1 MKAGIRFNPETYTEI
16 GLEEENITLKTII
29 DGVETDY
36 EVTGG
41 GGGEVQIEPL
51 EVTENGT
58 YTAPSGTAYSPVT
71 VEVPELELDTLI
83 VTKNDTYEP
92 EEGHAYSS
100 VAVDVPMT
108 TLESITCQ
116 DNGEYL
122 ADYGK
127 AWNQVIVNVDTYQ
140 ETLEWTNPSPT
151 SGFNTDKI
159 LGDFIPDSDF
169 YRIVYNS
176 INNNPDLTADIIVS
190 TEDLRNHL
198 VTIGSYDADNNKYFA
213 RAITIEAI
221 ELSQDPPMYE
231 ERIVAK
237 GLCSEIG
244 AANEKKFRAI
254 PIEVYAVNLG
264 R

>member
-36 EVTGG
+36 DVTGG

-51 EVTENGT
+51 SVDANGT

-71 VEVPELELDTLI
+71 VAVPELQLDTLTAT
-83 VTKNDTYEP
+83 VNNTYEP

-100 VAVDVPMT
+100 VT
-108 TLESITCQ
+108 
-116 DNGEYL
+116 
-122 ADYGK
+122 
-127 AWNQVIVNVDTYQ
+127 VNVPTYR
-140 ETLEWTNPSPT
+140 EELVWTNPNPT
-151 SGFNTDKI
+151 TGFNTDMI
-159 LGDFIPDSDF
+159 LGDFIPTSYF
-169 YRIVYNS
+169 YRIVYKN
-176 INNNPDLTADIIVS
+176 INNKDLTAEIIVS
-190 TEDLRNHL
+190 AEDMRNHL
-198 VTIGSYDADNNKYFA
+198 ITIGSYDDAIDKYFA
-213 RAITIEAI
+213 RAMTIELL

-231 ERIVAK
+231 ERMVAK

-264 R
+264 RL